1 MAIFMTWLAWRSV
14 FSDTFKSIFP
24 PWIGDTFLYVGMW
37 PCLLLEK
44 LGLQITNHSSG
55 FLQNIVGWNVVVIFG
70 ILVYLLIQKKGIIL
84 D

>member
-1 MAIFMTWLAWRSV
+1 M
-14 FSDTFKSIFP
+14 
-24 PWIGDTFLYVGMW
+24 YVGMW

-55 FLQNIVGWNVVVIFG
+55 FLQNVVGLNVVVIFG
-70 ILVYLLIQKKGIIL
+70 ILVYLLIQKKGITL